1 MKKSFWIFSFTL
13 ALTLALVGAACA
25 QEPEPGPVAEGSVT
39 DDAVNVIAKQL
50 YCPVCENVP
59 LDVCG
64 TQACEQW
71 RDEIRVRLARG
82 ESESEIKR
90 YFVDNFGDRVLASP
104 PPRGLNWLV
113 YIVPPLA
120 ILAGAFILYRAF
132 RTWKQP
138 LPPVRPNPG
147 GENTPAPSD
156 PYIARLEE
164 ELRKR

>member
-1 MKKSFWIFSFTL
+1 MF
-13 ALTLALVGAACA
+13 ALTLALASAAYA
-25 QEPEPGPVAEGSVT
+25 QDPEPRPVT
-39 DDAVNVIAKQL
+39 DDEVNTIAKQL

-82 ESESEIKR
+82 ESEGEIKQ
-90 YFVDNFGDRVLASP
+90 YFVDTFGDRVPATP
-104 PPRGLNWLV
+104 PLRGLNWLLYV
-113 YIVPPLA
+113 VPPLA

-132 RTWKQP
+132 SAWKKP
-138 LPPVRPNPG
+138 LPKAGPTPG
-147 GENTPAPSD
+147 GENTPASTD

>member
-1 MKKSFWIFSFTL
+1 MMTRKLIIIILHTIVL
-13 ALTLALVGAACA
+13 ALLVAPAALAQDA
-25 QEPEPGPVAEGSVT
+25 GPSPVT
-39 DDAVNVIAKQL
+39 DDEVNAIAKQL

-82 ESESEIKR
+82 ESEAQIKR

-113 YIVPPLA
+113 YVVPPLA

-132 RTWKQP
+132 RSWKRP
-138 LPPVRPNPG
+138 LAPAGPTAG
-147 GENTPAPSD
+147 AESTPASAD

>member
-1 MKKSFWIFSFTL
+1 MKKVLLISFFAL
-13 ALTLALVGAACA
+13 ALTLVVGSAAYA
-25 QEPEPGPVAEGSVT
+25 QEAGPRPVT
-39 DDAVNVIAKQL
+39 DDDVNSIAKQL

-82 ESESEIKR
+82 ESEAQIKR

-113 YIVPPLA
+113 YVVPPLA

-132 RTWKQP
+132 RSWKQP
-138 LPPVRPNPG
+138 LAPAGPTAG
-147 GENTPAPSD
+147 AESTPASTD